1 MQESGLTECIP
12 LICVLTNQGQNLAFL
27 NPEFPLGAAAV
38 ADGLMADNNLYLLDD
53 R

>member
-12 LICVLTNQGQNLAFL
+12 LICILTNQGQNLAFL
-27 NPEFPLGAAAV
+27 NPEYPPGAAAV
-38 ADGLMADNNLYLLDD
+38 ADALTADNNLYFLDD